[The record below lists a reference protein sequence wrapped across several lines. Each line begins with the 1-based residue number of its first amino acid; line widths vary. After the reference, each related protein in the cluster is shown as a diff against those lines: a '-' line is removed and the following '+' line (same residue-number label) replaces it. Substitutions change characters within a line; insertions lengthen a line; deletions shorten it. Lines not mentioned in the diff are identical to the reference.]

1 MTILENP
8 PAVAPAVDWS
18 FPGRR
23 EHRLDSGLTVLVYDC
38 PGQFVV
44 AASVLF
50 DVPLSA
56 EPRDREGVAELTGR
70 CLTLGAGGRTAE
82 EFADAVALCGAD
94 VDASAFPDGFGV
106 RLSVPVVRL
115 SEGLA
120 LMSDM
125 VRAPTFDEAEFA
137 QQKRLRLQE
146 IEQAAS
152 YPQHVA
158 VEQLNAALF
167 GSARAARPVGG
178 AAETVVQVERDDMAA
193 YAHRH
198 FQPSTA
204 TVVVAGDFAGI
215 DPFDAVSDAFGGWQH
230 HGGDRLAGDA
240 ATVTP
245 GPRVLLVDWPDAPQ
259 ATIRAAGRGITRGDP
274 RWPAMFVANFAV
286 GGNFSSRLNTVLREE
301 KGFTYGASSGLDTGR
316 HGGLVTV
323 ATAVRSDAAAE
334 AVSDILSIL
343 AAADGTINADETAT
357 AIRAATDS
365 AALGFER
372 AEAVVGRVEILLSE
386 RLPLDH
392 VDANLHRIRQITPEA
407 ANDAYASVLDPGS
420 LIVVVVGDART
431 LREPLEACAYA
442 PVEVV
447 TPPRP

>member
-1 MTILENP
+1 MTVMENP
-8 PAVAPAVDWS
+8 PAVPPAVGWS
-18 FPGRR
+18 FPSRR
-23 EHRLDSGLTVLVYDC
+23 EHRLDNGLTVLVYDC

-56 EPRDREGVAELTGR
+56 EPPDREGVAGLTGR
-70 CLTLGAGGRTAE
+70 CLTQGAGGRTAE
-82 EFADAVALCGAD
+82 KFADAVALCGAD
-94 VDASAFPDGFGV
+94 VDANAFPDGFGV
-106 RLSVPVVRL
+106 HLSVPVARL
-115 SEGLA
+115 SEGLG

-125 VRAPTFDEAEFA
+125 VRAPTFDDAEFA
-137 QQKRLRLQE
+137 QQRRLRLQE
-146 IEQAAS
+146 IDQAAS

-167 GSARAARPVGG
+167 GPTRAARPVGG
-178 AAETVVQVERDDMAA
+178 AAETVLQVERADMAA
-193 YAHRH
+193 YAGQH
-198 FQPSTA
+198 FQPSSA
-204 TVVVAGDFAGI
+204 TVIIAGDFVGV
-215 DPFDAVSDAFGGWQH
+215 DPFDAVSEAFDGWH
-230 HGGDRLAGDA
+230 HEGGDRLAGEA
-240 ATVTP
+240 STVAP
-245 GPRVLLVDWPDAPQ
+245 GPRLLLVDWPDAPQ

-301 KGFTYGASSGLDTGR
+301 KGVTYGASTGLDTGR
-316 HGGLVTV
+316 YGGLVTV
-323 ATAVRSDAAAE
+323 ATATRSDAAAE
-334 AVSDILSIL
+334 SVSDILTIL
-343 AAADGTINADETAT
+343 SAADGTINADETAT

-386 RLPLDH
+386 QLPLDH
-392 VDANLHRIRQITPEA
+392 VDANLKRIRQVTPQT

-420 LIVVVVGDART
+420 LSVVVVGDAGT
-431 LREPLEACAYA
+431 LREPLEACGYA

-447 TPPRP
+447 TPPRL